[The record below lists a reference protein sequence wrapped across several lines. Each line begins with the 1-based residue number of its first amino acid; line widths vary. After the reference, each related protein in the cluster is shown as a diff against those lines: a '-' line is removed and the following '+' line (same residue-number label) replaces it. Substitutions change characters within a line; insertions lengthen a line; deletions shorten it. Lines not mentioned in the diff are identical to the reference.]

1 MISLRLMYSDKDER
15 KEALKL
21 AKFLMRVLE
30 KRGYIVKSNMKMYK
44 NRRNDGG
51 RIYISLKKD

>member
-15 KEALKL
+15 KEVLKL